1 MVLILALHFNSLRD
15 SVVLKVLGMR
25 TYKHLEPLVK
35 QAPGRWQ
42 DAGSGCVWQML
53 QLSEH
58 KKFIDSHRE

>member
-35 QAPGRWQ
+35 QALGRWQ

-53 QLSEH
+53 QLRAQKIH
-58 KKFIDSHRE
+58 